1 MFIIKGVVFLTVYN
15 ESLSQTEH
23 RLGTNFKSGLS
34 EKDALKRLSVY
45 GKNQIASK
53 KNRSFFAKFI
63 DQFKDAMIVILMIAA
78 AISFAVAWHSG
89 DSAEFFEPVLIV
101 AIIMLN
107 ALIGTL
113 QESKAENALEAL
125 KKMSVPK
132 ARVIRGG
139 TIKTVNSETIVP
151 GDIVTVEAGDWIPAD
166 ARLIKSNGLKSE
178 EAALTG
184 ESVPCDKS
192 AFANVSDNAP
202 LGDRHNMLHS
212 GCSVIKGNGTAVVTS
227 TGMNTEMGKIAGLLS
242 EQQSMSTPLQKK
254 LETLGK
260 DLGLIALV
268 ACAAVFFIGAVNGM
282 NLLEIFMIAI
292 SLAVSAIP
300 EGLPAIV
307 TVVLSIGVQKMVK
320 KNAIIRKLP
329 AVETLGGASVICSDK
344 TGTLTMNKMT
354 TVKVYSQSAGASE
367 QVTSNNSSAARKLM
381 EYAALCTD
389 ASMRLDGKKE
399 KFVGDPTE
407 TAIIEAAYRNGIK
420 KAEADKKYPRL
431 SELPFDSDRKLMT
444 VVCKA
449 DGKYIAICKGAFD
462 VLKARCKAENIA
474 GAEMYAE
481 KMEKDALRVLAVA
494 FKELQSPKLTEQD
507 ECDFK
512 FMGLIGMTDPPRE
525 EAKQAVKVCKEA
537 GIKPVMIT
545 GDHAITAT
553 AIAAQLGITDGTER
567 TVTGEQLARMSDEEL
582 CKCVDEISVYAR
594 VSPQDKIRIVKAWQS
609 KGAVVSMTG
618 DGVNDA
624 PALKA
629 ADIGCAMGMNGT
641 DVAKNAS
648 DMILTDDNFATIVHA
663 VKEGRGIYNNIKKT
677 ISFLLATNTGEI
689 LTLFF
694 AMLIWKKSPLMPMQL
709 LWINLVTDS
718 LPAIALGMEPLED
731 DVMKQKP
738 RPKDEHI
745 FAGGLMF
752 RILWQ
757 GVMFAALTL
766 TGYAVAGNI
775 LGEQAATTVAFLI
788 LCLTQCFHAFN
799 VRSEKSLF
807 RIGAF
812 KNKMLN
818 FAAIVSFLLVALVT
832 LVPNVA
838 KIFDMTLLP
847 GYMYALAILLA
858 FAPVVIVEIIK
869 NLRK

>member
-1 MFIIKGVVFLTVYN
+1 MTVYN
-15 ESLSQTEH
+15 EDLAQTER
-23 RLGTNFKSGLS
+23 RLETNPKNGLS
-34 EKDALKRLSVY
+34 DREALKRLSVY

-53 KNRSFFAKFI
+53 KNRSFLAKFA
-63 DQFKDAMIVILMIAA
+63 DQFKDAMIIILIIAA
-78 AISFAVAWHSG
+78 AISFVVAWHSG
-89 DSAEFFEPVLIV
+89 DTTEFFEPVLIV

-125 KKMSVPK
+125 KRMSVPK

-139 TIKTVNSETIVP
+139 TVKTVNSESVVP
-151 GDIVTVEAGDWIPAD
+151 GDILAVEAGDWIAAD

-184 ESVPCDKS
+184 ESVPCDKN
-192 AFANVSDNAP
+192 AAAKVSENAP
-202 LGDRHNMLHS
+202 IGDRHNMLHS
-212 GCSVIKGNGTAVVTS
+212 GCSIIKGNGTAIVTA

-242 EQQSMSTPLQKK
+242 EQQNTSTPLQQK
-254 LETLGK
+254 LEALGK
-260 DLGLIALV
+260 DLGLIALA
-268 ACAAVFFIGAVNGM
+268 ACATVFFIGAVNGM

-354 TVKVYSQSAGASE
+354 AVKVYSQATGAAE
-367 QVTSNNSSAARKLM
+367 RITSGNSSAARKLL

-389 ASMRLDGKKE
+389 ASMQTENKKE
-399 KFVGDPTE
+399 KFIGDPTE
-407 TAIIEAAYRNGIK
+407 TAIIAAAYENGIK
-420 KAEADKKYPRL
+420 KAAADEKYPRV
-431 SELPFDSDRKLMT
+431 SELPFDSERKLMT
-444 VVCKA
+444 VVCRM
-449 DGKYIAICKGAFD
+449 DGRYIAICKGAFD
-462 VLKARCKAENIA
+462 VLKLRCKKVNIS
-474 GAEMYAE
+474 GAELCAE
-481 KMEKDALRVLAVA
+481 KMEKEALRVLAVA
-494 FKELQSPKLTEQD
+494 YKEVQSQKLTQD
-507 ECDFK
+507 DERDFE
-512 FMGLIGMTDPPRE
+512 FMGLVGMTDPPRT
-525 EAKQAVKVCKEA
+525 EAGEAVKVCREA
-537 GIKPVMIT
+537 GIKPIMIT
-545 GDHAITAT
+545 GDHAVTAT
-553 AIAAQLGITDGTER
+553 AIAEQLGIVGGTEK
-567 TVTGEQLARMSDEEL
+567 TVTGEQLAKMDDEKLAE
-582 CKCVDEISVYAR
+582 CVDEISVYAR
-594 VSPQDKIRIVKAWQS
+594 VSPQDKLRIVKAWQS
-609 KGAVVSMTG
+609 KGAVVAMTG

-629 ADIGCAMGMNGT
+629 ADIGCAMGLNGT

-694 AMLIWKKSPLMPMQL
+694 AMLLWKKSPLMPMQL

-718 LPAIALGMEPLED
+718 LPAIALGMEPLEA
-731 DVMKQKP
+731 DVMKRKP

-745 FAGGLMF
+745 FAGGLLF

-757 GVMFAALTL
+757 GFMFAGLTL
-766 TGYAVAGNI
+766 TGYVIAGQM

-788 LCLTQCFHAFN
+788 LCMTQCFHAFN

-807 RIGAF
+807 KIGAF
-812 KNKMLN
+812 KNKVLN

-832 LVPNVA
+832 LVPSVA
-838 KIFDMTLLP
+838 KVFDMTALP
-847 GYMYALAILLA
+847 ANMYALAVLLA
-858 FAPVVIVEIIK
+858 FLPVIIVEIIK
-869 NLRK
+869 NIKK